1 MQVMHRQRSVK
12 GTVTQQIFPGSVP
25 SPAPSVWKSGLIKR
39 DAARRFSSRRFSHG
53 RELETDADESSHK
66 LTFLANAMIW
76 GFSDARNRFLS
87 PDLVKNDSK
96 NYKIRQQ

>member
-1 MQVMHRQRSVK
+1 MLISQLK
-12 GTVTQQIFPGSVP
+12 GTVTQQIFPGQE
-25 SPAPSVWKSGLIKR
+25 LTF
-39 DAARRFSSRRFSHG
+39 DRRGACPCLLRVGFPTD
-53 RELETDADESSHK
+53 RELDTDADADESSHK

-76 GFSDARNRFLS
+76 GFSDARSRFMS